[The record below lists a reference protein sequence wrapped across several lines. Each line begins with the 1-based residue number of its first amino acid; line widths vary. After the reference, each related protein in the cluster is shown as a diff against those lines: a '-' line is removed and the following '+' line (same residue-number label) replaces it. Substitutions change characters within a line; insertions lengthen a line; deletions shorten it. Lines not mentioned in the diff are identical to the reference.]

1 MFKKRCKGK
10 HYFWTTCAFA
20 YKIFKNVQL
29 YAEKVLFKA
38 SKKPTLL
45 YLCAVMAKK
54 KLLFIANPISGT
66 HDKQPIIDALPR
78 YLDSERYDYTVS
90 WTDHRGHAA
99 ELAQEASE
107 ASFDVCV
114 AIGGDGTVNEVARS
128 LRHSAT
134 ALAIIPMGS
143 GNGLAR
149 HLQIPMDPEKALRI
163 VADCHIED
171 LDYGL
176 INDRPFFCTCGMGF
190 DAFISEKFAGSGK
203 RGLMTYIENTLKG
216 GLSYQPETY
225 ELVIDGQT
233 EVHKA
238 FLIACGNASQY
249 GNNFYI
255 APQASMSDGLLD
267 VTIIEPLGVLEAPQL
282 VMQMLNKTLDTNSHV
297 QTFRCQSL
305 HVHRAQSGV
314 IHYDGEPAEAGE
326 DIDIRL
332 IPKGLRVVI
341 NAETSSTTVPFV
353 HAMQELYDQ
362 VTSDIKSQ
370 QRKLLAINKNL
381 LDRIRR

>member
-1 MFKKRCKGK
+1 MD
-10 HYFWTTCAFA
+10 
-20 YKIFKNVQL
+20 KIRI
-29 YAEKVLFKA
+29 
-38 SKKPTLL
+38 
-45 YLCAVMAKK
+45 
-54 KLLFIANPISGT
+54 LFIANPISGT
-66 HDKQPIIDALPR
+66 HDKQPIIDSLPR
-78 YLDSERYDYTVS
+78 FLSEERFAWDVA

-99 ELAQEASE
+99 ELAEEAARE
-107 ASFDVCV
+107 GIDVCA

-128 LRHSAT
+128 LCHTNT

-149 HLQIPMDPEKALRI
+149 HIQIPMNPDGALKVLARCDIKA
-163 VADCHIED
+163 

-176 INDRPFFCTCGMGF
+176 INDIPFFCTCGMGF

-203 RGLMTYIENTLKG
+203 RGLLTYIENTLKG

-225 ELVIDGQT
+225 EIELDGQT
-233 EVHKA
+233 EHHEA

-267 VTIIEPLGVLEAPQL
+267 VTIMEPFNVLEAPQI
-282 VMQMLNKTLDTNSHV
+282 VMQMLNKTLDTNSRIK
-297 QTFRCQSL
+297 TFQCRSL
-305 HVHRAQSGV
+305 HVHRAQPGV
-314 IHYDGEPAEAGE
+314 IHYDGDPAEAGT

-332 IPKGLRVVI
+332 VPQGLRVVV
-341 NAETSSTTVPFV
+341 NEEAEKKPVAPMLHIF
-353 HAMQELYDQ
+353 QDLYDQ
-362 VTSDIKSQ
+362 ITSDIKSQ

-381 LDRIRR
+381 LDRILQR